1 MTSLIPSPTDIKKKK
16 NVICNIIN
24 AALPMM
30 EKLNTVL

>member
-1 MTSLIPSPTDIKKKK
+1 MTSLIPSPTDIKR
-16 NVICNIIN
+16 VICSIIN